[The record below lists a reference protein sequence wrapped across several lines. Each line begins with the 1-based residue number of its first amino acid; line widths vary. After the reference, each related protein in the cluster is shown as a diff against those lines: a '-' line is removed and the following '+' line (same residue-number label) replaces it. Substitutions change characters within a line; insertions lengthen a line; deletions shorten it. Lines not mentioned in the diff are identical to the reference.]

1 MADVKPDI
9 PSSTYTAMAADWQL
23 VRAVRG
29 GASAVRA
36 GGKLYLPQF
45 PSESEEDFRRRVAN
59 APFSAHYED
68 AARALIAKPFSK
80 EVTLQGNIPQSI
92 REWSE
97 NIDFAGHNLHT
108 FTETLFAEALHMGAA
123 FIYVDYPNT
132 EGAVNL
138 AQERAA
144 GGRPYFRLIPIDEM
158 LAIYEGTRG
167 GRTIVRQI
175 RFRDNVLEL
184 DDLTETLVERIRV
197 VDDVDGIVQ
206 DRLFIKGENGWAQ
219 SAETIVEGMTEIPL
233 SPVIF
238 GLDVNGRFGIKPT
251 MLDLAYKQI
260 EHYQHANRL
269 NEIFDFAGF
278 PMLQAKGMQSPTQTV
293 TGPDGNETTEMVPI
307 RVGPRTVLFAP
318 ASQDGVR
325 PEWGF
330 VEPSAQSIKEVRE
343 HLKDLEAEMRV
354 LGLQPIMPSIGVQ
367 NMAAT
372 TSAITVART
381 HSAVQ
386 AWAMRTKDAL
396 ELALVFMAR
405 WAKLPETA
413 ECYVHTD
420 FSAEI
425 LADADEKL
433 LLEALTLGR
442 ITLDT
447 WWDEMQRR
455 GILGPQ
461 FDKTK
466 EASALASGGDD
477 LGMGEDEIDQTVDDD
492 QQAA

>member
-1 MADVKPDI
+1 MADVKPDQ
-9 PSSTYTAMAADWQL
+9 PSSTYTAMQADWQL

-36 GGKLYLPQF
+36 GRELYLPKF
-45 PSESEEDFRRRVAN
+45 PSESADDYTRRVGN

-68 AARALIAKPFSK
+68 AARALVAKPFSK
-80 EVTLQGNIPQSI
+80 EVALQGTVPEPI
-92 REWSE
+92 RQWSE
-97 NIDFAGHNLHT
+97 NIDLGGHNLHT
-108 FTETLFAEALHMGAA
+108 FTETLFSEALHMGAA

-132 EGAVNL
+132 EGAENL
-138 AQERAA
+138 AQERDA

-158 LAIYEGTRG
+158 LAIYDGLRNG
-167 GRTIVRQI
+167 KTIVRQI
-175 RFRDNVLEL
+175 RFRDNAMAL
-184 DDLTETLVERIRV
+184 DDLTETVVERIRV
-197 VDDVDGIVQ
+197 VDDLDGTIQ
-206 DRLFIKGENGWAQ
+206 DRLFTKGEQGW
-219 SAETIVEGMTEIPL
+219 SLTSTTTLEGMTEIPL

-238 GLDVNGRFGIKPT
+238 GLEVNGRFGIKPT

-260 EHYQHANRL
+260 EHYQHSNRL
-269 NEIFDFAGF
+269 NEVFDFAGF
-278 PMLQAKGMQSPTQTV
+278 PMLQAKGMQPPTQQFT
-293 TGPDGNETTEMVPI
+293 DGAGNTRTEQVAI
-307 RVGPRTVLFAP
+307 RVGPRSVLFAP
-318 ASQDGVR
+318 ATQEGVR

-330 VEPSAQSIKEVRE
+330 ISPDAPTIKEIRE
-343 HLKDLEAEMRV
+343 HRKDLEGEMRT
-354 LGLQPIMPSIGVQ
+354 LGLQPVMPSAGIQ

-372 TSAITVART
+372 TSAISVART

-396 ELALVFMAR
+396 ELALVYMAR

-420 FSAEI
+420 FSAEV
-425 LADADEKL
+425 LSDADEKL

-442 ITLDT
+442 ITIDT

-461 FDKTK
+461 FDKDKETK
-466 EASALASGGDD
+466 ALAESADG
-477 LGMGEDEIDQTVDDD
+477 LGMGSDDPDADDD
-492 QQAA
+492 QQVA